1 MSSFVADVLAP
12 GGAILL
18 IPYIR
23 IVIGCLF
30 CTTVTAFIMGIARTH
45 MAILSFLAGG
55 LLLSIGFFVSE
66 FDAAQKRVSKVPV
79 RTVGGKTD

>member
-1 MSSFVADVLAP
+1 MSFIADVLAP

-23 IVIGCLF
+23 MVIGSLLM
-30 CTTVTAFIMGIARTH
+30 TTLTAFCMGIARGH

-55 LLLSIGFFVSE
+55 LLLSISFFLNTFESV
-66 FDAAQKRVSKVPV
+66 QKRNTKMHVK
-79 RTVGGKTD
+79 TVEGKTD